1 MDNREVGRFIS
12 KLRKSKDLTQNE
24 LAEKLNI
31 SNKTV
36 SKWETGEGLP
46 DVSVLPE
53 LAKVLGVSVDE
64 ILNAELK
71 EEARIKVEEVAN
83 EKNLLNIFHISFLI
97 SCFICS
103 FGALL
108 GGFTEV
114 YSAYNFKILFYTH
127 WEIIFAAA
135 AFFCIVFG
143 NLLFYIS
150 ALRLNVIYPK
160 EKIIALSYKKAIA
173 LFMIS
178 FVFVL
183 TFAIRLIDKVVDME
197 NLEMAIGALVY
208 IIMIA
213 VCVIVSRKL
222 EKIYPEGK
230 KL

>member
-1 MDNREVGRFIS
+1 MDNKQVGRFIS

-24 LAEKLNI
+24 LADMLNI

-53 LAKVLGVSVDE
+53 LARALDVSVDE
-64 ILNAELK
+64 ILNAQLK

-83 EKNLLNIFHISFLI
+83 EKNLLNIYHICFLI
-97 SCFICS
+97 SCFICT

-114 YSAYNFKILFYTH
+114 YCAYNFKILFYTH
-127 WEIIFAAA
+127 WEIIFAAV
-135 AFFCIVFG
+135 AFVCITFG

-160 EKIIALSYKKAIA
+160 ERIIAMSVRKILT
-173 LFMIS
+173 LFVIS
-178 FVFVL
+178 FAFVL
-183 TFAIRLIDKVVDME
+183 TFMIRLIDKFVDME
-197 NLEMAIGALVY
+197 NLEMLCGTLILIVVAAICT
-208 IIMIA
+208 A
-213 VCVIVSRKL
+213 VSKRVERK
-222 EKIYPEGK
+222 YNCD
-230 KL
+230 

>member
-1 MDNREVGRFIS
+1 MDNKAIGRFIA
-12 KLRKSKDLTQNE
+12 KQRKAKDLTQSE

-46 DVSVLPE
+46 DVSLLPE
-53 LAKVLGVSVDE
+53 LSETLGVSVDE
-64 ILNAELK
+64 LLNAELK
-71 EEARIKVEEVAN
+71 EETRIKVEEVAN
-83 EKNLLNIFHISFLI
+83 EKNLLNIYHICFLI
-97 SCFICS
+97 SCFICT

-127 WEIIFAAA
+127 WEIIFAAV

-150 ALRLNVIYPK
+150 AMRLNVIYPK
-160 EKIIALSYKKAIA
+160 ERIIALSYKKAMG

-178 FVFVL
+178 LVFIL
-183 TFAIRLIDKVVDME
+183 TFAIRLIDKIVDME
-197 NLEMAIGALVY
+197 NLEMLCGAIILIA
-208 IIMIA
+208 IA
-213 VCVIVSRKL
+213 VICSAVSKRIERKYNG
-222 EKIYPEGK
+222 E
-230 KL
+230 

>member
-1 MDNREVGRFIS
+1 MDSKATGRFIA

-46 DVSVLPE
+46 DVYVIGE
-53 LAKVLGVSVDE
+53 LAKILGVSVDE

-83 EKNLLNIFHISFLI
+83 EKNLLNIYHICFLI
-97 SCFICS
+97 SCFICG

-108 GGFTEV
+108 GGFYEI
-114 YSAYNFKILFYTH
+114 YCIRSFKILFYTH
-127 WEIIFAAA
+127 WEIIFAAV

-160 EKIIALSYKKAIA
+160 EKIIRMSAKKAIFLLA
-173 LFMIS
+173 LSLIFIIA
-178 FVFVL
+178 FI
-183 TFAIRLIDKVVDME
+183 ARLI
-197 NLEMAIGALVY
+197 
-208 IIMIA
+208 
-213 VCVIVSRKL
+213 IVF
-222 EKIYPEGK
+222 
-230 KL
+230 

>member
-1 MDNREVGRFIS
+1 MDNKRVGRFIS

-24 LAEKLNI
+24 LAEKLSI

-53 LAKVLGVSVDE
+53 LAQVLGVSIDE

-71 EEARIKVEEVAN
+71 EETRIKVEEVAN
-83 EKNLLNIFHISFLI
+83 EKNLLNIYHICFLI
-97 SCFICS
+97 SCFICT

-114 YSAYNFKILFYTH
+114 YCAYNFKILFYTH
-127 WEIIFAAA
+127 WEIIFAAV
-135 AFFCIVFG
+135 AFFCIAFG

-160 EKIIALSYKKAIA
+160 EKIIAMSVKKMLS
-173 LFMIS
+173 LFVIS
-178 FVFVL
+178 VAFVL
-183 TFAIRLIDKVVDME
+183 TFFIRLIDKIVDME
-197 NLEMAIGALVY
+197 NLEMLCGALIL
-208 IIMIA
+208 IIIA
-213 VCVIVSRKL
+213 VICSVVSKRIERK
-222 EKIYPEGK
+222 YNNEG
-230 KL
+230 